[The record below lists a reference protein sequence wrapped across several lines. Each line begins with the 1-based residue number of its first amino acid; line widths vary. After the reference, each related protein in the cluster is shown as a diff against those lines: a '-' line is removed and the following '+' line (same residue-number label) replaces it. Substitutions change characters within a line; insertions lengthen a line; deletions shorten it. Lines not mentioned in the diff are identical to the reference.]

1 MTSKADSYVSHLN
14 RINRRL
20 GRVCDDLIA
29 VCKHRPKDMHLKQ
42 ATGTTVA
49 ALGDLIKIE
58 LEARGVRNEGARD
71 VTTGNIIPFPGVQ
84 L

>member
-1 MTSKADSYVSHLN
+1 MTSKADSYVSRLA

-29 VCKHRPKDMHLKQ
+29 VCKDQPKDMHLKQ
-42 ATGTTVA
+42 ATGTTVF

-58 LEARGVRNEGARD
+58 LEARGVLGAGAKRGG
-71 VTTGNIIPFPGVQ
+71 VVIPFPGVQ